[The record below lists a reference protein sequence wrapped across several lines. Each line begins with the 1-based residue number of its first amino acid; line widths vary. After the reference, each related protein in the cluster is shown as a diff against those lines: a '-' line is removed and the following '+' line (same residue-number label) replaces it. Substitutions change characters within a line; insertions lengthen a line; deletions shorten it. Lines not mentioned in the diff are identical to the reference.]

1 MDSSLNPEWGPKH
14 MFMASC
20 RATDISLVSLM
31 PTEFPDKLERY
42 REKRSAGQTPEPLG
56 GAVRQGGKRM
66 FVVQKHHASS
76 LHWDLRLEMDGV
88 LESWAV
94 PKGPSADPADK
105 RLAMHVEPHPLEYAE
120 FEGVIPE
127 GQYGAGPSIC
137 WDRGIWIEIPGD
149 KHGIEHGKLLF
160 DLRGYKLRGR
170 WTLVHTPKR
179 GDNHW
184 LLIKERDGYV
194 DERGTEA
201 FPDDSIYSGLRVDQL
216 AHPQKREGE
225 ILDAAGEALDA
236 AKKFGARNTPS
247 VSVDSVSSGLLLG
260 KAGGLQVMLAT
271 PREQPF
277 TKEGWVFEIKYDG
290 YRLIAD
296 GAAGQP
302 VLWSRNAN
310 DITATFPDIARA
322 VKGLPYQSIVIDGEV
337 VVHDEAGLPNF
348 GLLQKRGRLQQ
359 KSAIARA
366 VVDLPATFYA
376 FDLLVFAGL
385 DLRDLPLLARK
396 AILRG
401 ALPTV
406 GPIRYSDHIEVE
418 GEAMYKQVT
427 AMRLEGIVA
436 KKADSRYRSGRS
448 TSWYKIRAVR
458 TDDFVV
464 VGYTDPKGG
473 RPGFGA
479 LHLAQYSEDDDGE
492 LLYSGSVGTGFSDD
506 VFDEIT
512 GALQSASGDP
522 EGKPNRPAFGGNVPK
537 GPSHHWVH
545 PELVAEVRYKEFTE
559 AGVIRHPSFV
569 RLRDDKRA
577 DDCVRQSDDAGGDFG
592 GGTGPPDPGGKGRA
606 DGARLR
612 PDPMPVTDRAVD
624 RTVHFTNLGKVLWP
638 EMGYT
643 KGDLIDYYRAVWEWI
658 EPYLADRSLVLT
670 RYPDGIDGKSFYQKN
685 APDWAPEWVRTE
697 SVWSGSSEKPID
709 YFVVEDLETLLYV
722 ANSAAIPLHIW
733 SSKISTINQPDW
745 CILDLDPK
753 GAPFEDVVRV
763 AHVVRDLCDE
773 IELPTYVKTS
783 GSSGLHVL
791 VPLGQQCDY
800 EQSRQL
806 GHLLAQV
813 VVSEVPEIATI
824 TRAIRGREGKVYVDF
839 LQNGHGQLLVAPF
852 CVRAVPEAAV
862 STPLRWSEVTKRLDI
877 RKHTI
882 KTVPARMKRLKDGDP
897 FLGVLED
904 RPDLIA
910 ALGRL
915 AQRAG

>member
-1 MDSSLNPEWGPKH
+1 MSTGSRD
-14 MFMASC
+14 
-20 RATDISLVSLM
+20 
-31 PTEFPDKLERY
+31 DKLERY
-42 REKRSAGQTPEPLG
+42 RDKRSAPQTPEPLG
-56 GAVRQGGKRM
+56 GAAPQGERRI

-94 PKGPSADPADK
+94 PKGPSPDPADK

-137 WDRGIWIEIPGD
+137 WDKGVWIEIPGD

-160 DLRGYKLRGR
+160 EFRGYKLRGR

-184 LLIKERDGYV
+184 LLIKERDGHV

-201 FPDDSIYSGLRVDQL
+201 FPDDSIYSGLLVDQL
-216 AHPQKREGE
+216 AHAQEREAE
-225 ILDAAGEALDA
+225 I
-236 AKKFGARNTPS
+236 
-247 VSVDSVSSGLLLG
+247 VDKVRELGVPGGFSSMSG
-260 KAGGLQVMLAT
+260 KPGSFKVMLAT
-271 PREQPF
+271 AREEPF

-296 GAAGQP
+296 GAGGQP
-302 VLWSRNAN
+302 VLWSRTGN
-310 DITATFPDIARA
+310 DITGTFPDIARA
-322 VKGLPYQSIVIDGEV
+322 VRGLPYDGIVLNGEV
-337 VVHDEAGLPNF
+337 VVHDDAGLPSF
-348 GLLQKRGRLQQ
+348 SRLQQRGRLQR

-366 VVDLPATFYA
+366 ALDLPAAFYA
-376 FDLLVFAGL
+376 FDLLAFGGL

-396 AILRG
+396 AVLREV
-401 ALPTV
+401 LPTV
-406 GPIRYSDHIEVE
+406 GPVRYSDHVATQ
-418 GEAMYKQVT
+418 GEAMYEQVT

-436 KKADSRYRSGRS
+436 KKADSPYRSGRS

-473 RPGFGA
+473 RSGFGA
-479 LHLAQYSEDDDGE
+479 LHLAQYADVNDGE
-492 LLYSGSVGTGFSDD
+492 LVYAGSVGTGFSNDML
-506 VFDEIT
+506 DEIMESLRTLEAST
-512 GALQSASGDP
+512 GGDPGASGGDPSASG
-522 EGKPNRPAFGGNVPK
+522 GKADRPAIGGSVPK
-537 GPSHHWVH
+537 GSRHHWVW

-569 RLRDDKRA
+569 HLRDDKRPEE
-577 DDCVRQSDDAGGDFG
+577 CVRQAEDGGRARG
-592 GGTGPPDPGGKGRA
+592 GGY
-606 DGARLR
+606 GA
-612 PDPMPVTDRAVD
+612 PMPVTDDDVD

-638 EMGYT
+638 ETGYT
-643 KGDLIDYYRAVWEWI
+643 KGDLIEYYRAVWRWI
-658 EPYLADRSLVLT
+658 EPYLEDRCLVLT

-685 APDWAPEWVRTE
+685 APEWAPEWVRTE
-697 SVWSGSSEKPID
+697 SVWSESSDKPID
-709 YFVVEDLETLLYV
+709 YFVVEDLEMLLYV
-722 ANSAAIPLHIW
+722 ANSAAIPLHVW
-733 SSKISTINQPDW
+733 SSRIARINQPDW

-753 GAPFEDVVRV
+753 GAPFGDVVKVARV
-763 AHVVRDLCDE
+763 IRDVCDE

-791 VPLGQQCDY
+791 VPLGHQCDH

-813 VVSEVPEIATI
+813 VVSELPEIATI
-824 TRAIRGREGKVYVDF
+824 TRTIRDREGRVYVDF
-839 LQNGHGQLLVAPF
+839 LQNRRGQLLVAPF
-852 CVRAVPEAAV
+852 SVRPVPEAAV
-862 STPLRWSEVTKRLDI
+862 STPLKWSEVTQRLDI

-882 KTVPARMKRLKDGDP
+882 RTVPARMKRLKGGDP
-897 FLGVLED
+897 FLGVLKD
-904 RPDLIA
+904 RPDLIG

-915 AQRAG
+915 ARRTG

>member
-1 MDSSLNPEWGPKH
+1 MDSSLNPEWGSKH
-14 MFMASC
+14 MFIASC
-20 RATDISLVSLM
+20 GAPDISLVSRM
-31 PTEFPDKLERY
+31 PKGIPDKLERY
-42 REKRSAGQTPEPLG
+42 RQKRSAGLTPEPLG
-56 GAVRQGGKRM
+56 GAVALGGKRL

-120 FEGVIPE
+120 FEGVIPD

-137 WDRGIWIEIPGD
+137 WDKGMWIEIPGD

-194 DERGTEA
+194 DERGTGA
-201 FPDDSIYSGLRVDQL
+201 FPEDSIYSGLLVDQL
-216 AHPQKREGE
+216 ADPKKRERE
-225 ILDAAGEALDA
+225 ILAASGEALDVA
-236 AKKFGARNTPS
+236 HRFGASNIASGTADAAS
-247 VSVDSVSSGLLLG
+247 EGLLLG
-260 KAGGLQVMLAT
+260 RDGGLGVMLAT
-271 PREQPF
+271 VREEPF
-277 TKEGWVFEIKYDG
+277 TKEGWAFEIKYDG

-296 GAAGQP
+296 GAGGQP

-310 DITATFPDIARA
+310 DITATFPDIVRA
-322 VKGLPYQSIVIDGEV
+322 VKGLPYESIVMDGEV

-366 VVDLPATFYA
+366 VVDLPAAFYA
-376 FDLLVFAGL
+376 FDLLAFGGF

-396 AILRG
+396 AILREV
-401 ALPTV
+401 LPTV
-406 GPIRYSDHIEVE
+406 GPVRYSDHIEVE
-418 GEAMYKQVT
+418 GEAMYQQVT

-479 LHLAQYSEDDDGE
+479 LHLAQYSEEHGGE
-492 LLYSGSVGTGFSDD
+492 LLYAGSVGTGFSDE
-506 VFDEIT
+506 VIDEIMEALV
-512 GALQSASGDP
+512 GASSDP
-522 EGKPNRPAFGGNVPK
+522 GAKPNRPAFGGSVPK
-537 GPSHHWVH
+537 GPSHHWVL
-545 PELVAEVRYKEFTE
+545 PEVVAEVRYKEFTK
-559 AGVIRHPSFV
+559 AGVLRHPSFV
-569 RLRDDKRA
+569 RLRHDKCANECARQTDDSHA
-577 DDCVRQSDDAGGDFG
+577 GSRQGSA
-592 GGTGPPDPGGKGRA
+592 PSA
-606 DGARLR
+606 DGAGQMDGSR
-612 PDPMPVTDRAVD
+612 PDPMPATDQGVD
-624 RTVHFTNLGKVLWP
+624 RTVHFTNLDKVLWP
-638 EMGYT
+638 EMGHT

-658 EPYLADRSLVLT
+658 EPYLADRCLVLT

-709 YFVVEDLETLLYV
+709 YFVVEDLESLLYV

-733 SSKISTINQPDW
+733 SSKISTIDRPDW
-745 CILDLDPK
+745 SILDLDPK

-763 AHVVRDLCDE
+763 AHAVRDLCDE

-791 VPLGQQCDY
+791 IPLGQQCDY

-806 GHLLAQV
+806 GHLLAQI
-813 VVSEVPEIATI
+813 VVSELPDIATI
-824 TRAIRGREGKVYVDF
+824 TRAVGSREGKVYVDF
-839 LQNGHGQLLVAPF
+839 LQNGHGQLLAAPF

-862 STPLRWSEVTKRLDI
+862 STPLKWSEVTKRLDI

-882 KTVPARMKRLKDGDP
+882 KTVPARMRRLTGADP
-897 FLGVLED
+897 FVGVLKD
-904 RPDLIA
+904 RPDLMA

-915 AQRAG
+915 ARRAS

>member
-1 MDSSLNPEWGPKH
+1 MSTGSRD
-14 MFMASC
+14 
-20 RATDISLVSLM
+20 
-31 PTEFPDKLERY
+31 DKLERY
-42 REKRSAGQTPEPLG
+42 RDKRSAPQTPEPLG
-56 GAVRQGGKRM
+56 GAAPQGERRI

-94 PKGPSADPADK
+94 PKGPSPDPADK

-137 WDRGIWIEIPGD
+137 WDKGVWIEIPGD

-160 DLRGYKLRGR
+160 EFRGYKLRGR

-184 LLIKERDGYV
+184 LLIKERDGHV

-201 FPDDSIYSGLRVDQL
+201 FPDDSIYSGLLVDQL
-216 AHPQKREGE
+216 AHAQEREAE
-225 ILDAAGEALDA
+225 I
-236 AKKFGARNTPS
+236 
-247 VSVDSVSSGLLLG
+247 VDKVRELGVPGGFSSMSG
-260 KAGGLQVMLAT
+260 KPGSFKVMLAT
-271 PREQPF
+271 AREEPF

-296 GAAGQP
+296 GAGGQP
-302 VLWSRNAN
+302 VLWSRTGN
-310 DITATFPDIARA
+310 DITGTFPDIARA
-322 VKGLPYQSIVIDGEV
+322 VRGLPYDGIVLDGEV
-337 VVHDEAGLPNF
+337 VVHDDAGLPSF
-348 GLLQKRGRLQQ
+348 SRLQQRGRLQR

-366 VVDLPATFYA
+366 ALDLPAAFYA
-376 FDLLVFAGL
+376 FDLLAFGGL

-396 AILRG
+396 AVLREV
-401 ALPTV
+401 LPTV
-406 GPIRYSDHIEVE
+406 SPVRYSDHVATQ
-418 GEAMYKQVT
+418 GEAMYEQVT

-436 KKADSRYRSGRS
+436 KKADSPYRSGRS

-473 RPGFGA
+473 RSGFGA
-479 LHLAQYSEDDDGE
+479 LHLAQYADVNDGE
-492 LLYSGSVGTGFSDD
+492 LVYAGSVGTGFSNDML
-506 VFDEIT
+506 DEIMESLRTLEAST
-512 GALQSASGDP
+512 GGDPGASGGDPSASG
-522 EGKPNRPAFGGNVPK
+522 GKADRPAIGGSVPK
-537 GPSHHWVH
+537 GSRHHWVW

-569 RLRDDKRA
+569 HLRDDKRPEE
-577 DDCVRQSDDAGGDFG
+577 CVRQAEDGGRARG
-592 GGTGPPDPGGKGRA
+592 GGY
-606 DGARLR
+606 GA
-612 PDPMPVTDRAVD
+612 PMPVTDDDVD
-624 RTVHFTNLGKVLWP
+624 RTVHFTNLDKVLWP
-638 EMGYT
+638 ETGYT
-643 KGDLIDYYRAVWEWI
+643 KGDLIEYYRAVWRWI
-658 EPYLADRSLVLT
+658 EPYLEDRCLVLT

-685 APDWAPEWVRTE
+685 APEWAPEWVRTE
-697 SVWSGSSEKPID
+697 SVWSESSDKPID
-709 YFVVEDLETLLYV
+709 YFVVEDLEMLLYV
-722 ANSAAIPLHIW
+722 ANSAAIPLHVW
-733 SSKISTINQPDW
+733 SSRIARINQPDW

-753 GAPFEDVVRV
+753 GAPFGDVVKVARV
-763 AHVVRDLCDE
+763 IRDVCDE

-791 VPLGQQCDY
+791 VPLGHQCDH

-813 VVSEVPEIATI
+813 VVSELPEIATI
-824 TRAIRGREGKVYVDF
+824 TRTIRDREGRVYVDF
-839 LQNGHGQLLVAPF
+839 LQNRRGQLLVAPF
-852 CVRAVPEAAV
+852 SVRPVPEAAV
-862 STPLRWSEVTKRLDI
+862 STPLKWSEVTQRLDI

-882 KTVPARMKRLKDGDP
+882 RTVPARMKRLKGGDP
-897 FLGVLED
+897 FLGVLKD
-904 RPDLIA
+904 RPDLIG

-915 AQRAG
+915 ARRTG